1 MNIDH
6 DEESILLEQPA
17 LNLEADDAAP
27 DLTKLRAEDLS
38 TEQKVVISA
47 YVNYLFKSLPH
58 KDESTFE
65 RIRPYTDACL
75 KSGTNFLVNSKLLM

>member
-1 MNIDH
+1 LNLDH
-6 DEESILLEQPA
+6 DDESILLETPA
-17 LNLEADDAAP
+17 LNLDEADAQP
-27 DLTKLRAEDLS
+27 DLTKLSAEDLT

-75 KSGTNFLVNSKLLM
+75 KSGSNFLVNSKLLL